1 MKSSTFI
8 KKGGKM
14 SLTKNELT
22 FLKSELRKCNDLG
35 PYYNFVEELIF
46 NDDYLLLK
54 ILIVAYLRLHS
65 KNNLTFIE
73 KVEKL
78 RLKESILK
86 SLSP

>member
-65 KNNLTFIE
+65 KTNLTFIE

>member
-1 MKSSTFI
+1 
-8 KKGGKM
+8 M

-46 NDDYLLLK
+46 NDDYLFLK